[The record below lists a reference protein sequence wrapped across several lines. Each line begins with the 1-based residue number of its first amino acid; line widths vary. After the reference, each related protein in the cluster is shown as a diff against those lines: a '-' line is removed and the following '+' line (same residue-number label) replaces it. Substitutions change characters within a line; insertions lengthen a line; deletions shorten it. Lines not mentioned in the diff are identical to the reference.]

1 MKSKIKHQTPI
12 GNYIVL
18 VLMSIVFL
26 LQFHGDPQQ
35 IYLNGL
41 ILKTPTFGGFFG
53 YFWLH
58 ECPIHIVSNML
69 LLIVFGRAVCTKMS
83 HSKYFLVYI
92 ILGLA
97 AGLGHILFD
106 GRDVIGS
113 SGAISGVMGMA
124 IVLSWKKLSPMGPWL
139 VLTWLIISIVSSAS
153 GTSHDAHVAHISGF
167 IAGMLLAIVLV
178 IFNHADATD
187 TDPAI
192 KQVFCPL

>member
-1 MKSKIKHQTPI
+1 MKSKMKHRVPI

-18 VLMSIVFL
+18 VLMSVIFL
-26 LQFHGDPQQ
+26 IQFHGDPQQ
-35 IYLNGL
+35 VYLNGL
-41 ILKTPTFGGFFG
+41 ILQAPTFSGFFG

-69 LLIVFGRAVCTKMS
+69 LLIVFGRAVSTKMN

-92 ILGLA
+92 MLGIA
-97 AGLGHILFD
+97 AGIGHAIFD

-139 VLTWLIISIVSSAS
+139 VLIWLAISIAVSAS

-167 IAGMLLAIVLV
+167 VAGMMVAILLVT
-178 IFNHADATD
+178 FNHADGTD

-192 KQVFCPL
+192 KPAFEKP